1 MAPGV
6 REERAK
12 HQLFEKFAS
21 LLVPLPYC
29 WEGMRTRPSP
39 SSSDMACLTQLMLLA
54 LHEFLPLDSPVQ
66 AANLWFLLPLMGEA
80 ALCALYAP
88 LIKVWT

>member
-1 MAPGV
+1 MQ
-6 REERAK
+6 EESVK
-12 HQLFEKFAS
+12 CQFFEDFAS
-21 LLVPLPYC
+21 LLVPLSYC
-29 WEGMRTRPSP
+29 WEGMRTH
-39 SSSDMACLTQLMLLA
+39 SSLSCSDVACLTQLMLLA
-54 LHEFLPLDSPVQ
+54 PHEFLPLDSPVQ